1 MMTTQHASP
10 QHTPPGDGIT
20 MAGSFNVLHL
30 LAHAHS
36 LSFTVF
42 LRTDFGS
49 EGIGMCGI
57 ATIMMMLSWG
67 AFANCVPMFVFFLL
81 WLVALIFQRIRSF
94 SNWRR
99 GIAIHSR
106 YNGTPWISRRLF
118 PRVSELNARGVDA
131 FICFAVGGVIAQ
143 FNQPLGLY
151 IMAGFFSVMFTEAIM
166 VEANRRRLR
175 QMRDAEIEQ
184 RYFAETYK
192 SGRF

>member
-1 MMTTQHASP
+1 MTTQHAP
-10 QHTPPGDGIT
+10 QQNPPGDRIT
-20 MAGSFNVLHL
+20 MAGSLNGLYL

-49 EGIGMCGI
+49 EGIGICGI
-57 ATIMMMLSWG
+57 ATIAMILGWG
-67 AFANCVPMFVFFLL
+67 AYANCYAMLIFFLL
-81 WLVALIFQRIRSF
+81 WLAALMVQRIRTF

-99 GIAIHSR
+99 GYVIHSR
-106 YNGTPWISRRLF
+106 YNGTPWLSRRLF

-131 FICFAVGGVIAQ
+131 FICFAVGGLMAQ
-143 FNQPLGLY
+143 FNKPLGLY
-151 IMAGFFSVMFTEAIM
+151 IMVGFFSVMFTEAIM
-166 VEANRRRLR
+166 VESNRRRLR

-184 RYFAETYK
+184 RYFAEIYK

>member
-1 MMTTQHASP
+1 MTTQHNP
-10 QHTPPGDGIT
+10 QQNQPGDRIT
-20 MAGSFNVLHL
+20 MAGSLNGLYL

-49 EGIGMCGI
+49 EGIGICGI
-57 ATIMMMLSWG
+57 ATIAMILGWG
-67 AFANCVPMFVFFLL
+67 AYANCYPMFIFFLL
-81 WLVALIFQRIRSF
+81 WLAALIVQRIRTF

-99 GIAIHSR
+99 GYAIHSR
-106 YNGTPWISRRLF
+106 YNGTPWLSRRLF

-131 FICFAVGGVIAQ
+131 FICFAVGGLMAQ

-166 VEANRRRLR
+166 VETNRRRLR

-184 RYFAETYK
+184 RYLAETYK